1 MTAASPTF
9 EQFRLSTNRREMI
22 HSKFHQC
29 NFSPDEVFWTGRVAN
44 GGAPVATE
52 MDFQG
57 ITNARLFIPINSVI
71 FIRGSYVIM
80 DENAYDAATA
90 APVVGNFDIAVQR
103 LGASAAAVIDNV
115 NIDMDGAGTQ
125 NNPVV
130 TEFGAAASL
139 TAATVAFD
147 ITNQGDN
154 TSTYLRCRV
163 TYNVANVA
171 WKFLGT
177 AYSLN
182 YRTRIDQWQN
192 KAVYG
197 GISGGRI

>member
-1 MTAASPTF
+1 MPAASPQY

-29 NFSPDEVFWTGRVAN
+29 NFGPQEVYWSGRAVN
-44 GGAPVATE
+44 GGSPVATAME
-52 MDFQG
+52 FQG
-57 ITNARLFIPINSVI
+57 ITGARLFIPINSI
-71 FIRGSYVIM
+71 IYIRGSYVIM
-80 DENAYDAATA
+80 DENAYDGGTA

-103 LGASAAAVIDNV
+103 LGASAAAVIDNT
-115 NIDMDGAGTQ
+115 NIDMDGAGSA

-147 ITNQGDN
+147 VANQGDN

-171 WKFLGT
+171 WKFIGS
-177 AYSLN
+177 AYALN
-182 YRTRIDQWQN
+182 YRTRIDQWN
-192 KAVYG
+192 NRGVYG
-197 GISGGRI
+197 SNAGGRI